1 MRIYTI
7 GHSNHSLDKFLSLL
21 SQHSI
26 QVLVDVRSHPTSD
39 YARHF
44 NQSNLS
50 GEALNAGIKY
60 VYMGKELGGRPET
73 SDYYDAKRH
82 VRYDQVAQSPSFLHG
97 IERLQQGLQQFRVA
111 VMCSEE
117 DPSDC
122 HRRLLIGR
130 VLAEMGVEVA
140 HIRGDGVLQSE
151 ADLVRLA
158 QPVPERQPQLALFE
172 TTSEYKAW
180 RSVKPIPS
188 ASPRGERRTSLKR

>member
-7 GHSNHSLDKFLSLL
+7 GHSNHPLDKFLSLL

-39 YARHF
+39 YAKHF
-44 NQSNLS
+44 NQSNLNR
-50 GEALNAGIKY
+50 EALIAGIKY

-82 VRYDQVAQSPSFLHG
+82 VRYDQVAQSLTFLQG
-97 IERLQQGLQQFRVA
+97 IERLRQGIQQFRVA
-111 VMCSEE
+111 LMCSEE
-117 DPSDC
+117 DPADC
-122 HRRLLIGR
+122 HRRLLVGR
-130 VLAEMGVEVA
+130 VLAESGVEVA
-140 HIRGDGVLQSE
+140 HIRADGTLQTE
-151 ADLVRLA
+151 ADLVRLE
-158 QPVPERQPQLALFE
+158 QPAPERQPQFALFE

-188 ASPRGERRTSLKR
+188 ASQ